1 MKLLYL
7 LVFLPLYAVSQNNS
21 ASSSTAITFIHSLDS
36 VQKVKAV
43 FSFDEMT
50 RYEWH
55 YVPASS
61 VTRQGIAIR
70 ELDSMQKQNIYALL
84 TAYLSSNGYTRAQ
97 GIMNL
102 EYLLKQ
108 LEPNNP
114 GRIPENYFVAFY
126 GNPAKDKTWGWKL
139 SGHHLT
145 LNYTIVNNQL
155 AFAPFFFGA
164 NPAERFDAQGK
175 GSKIIKDEEE
185 LGFKLVN
192 SFTQEQKLKAVF
204 KSEAFADIV
213 TTNSKKVIPLDTVG
227 IIAKDLTYEQKLVLN
242 KLIVAYLSNMPGE
255 VAQLRMKRIVSEE
268 FNEIRFGWAGGL
280 QYGEPHYYRIQG
292 KTFLIELD
300 NTQNKAN
307 HIHTVWRDFDG
318 DFGIDL
324 LKEHYKN
331 SNHQHK

>member
-21 ASSSTAITFIHSLDS
+21 VSSSTAITFIHSLDS

-43 FSFDEMT
+43 FPFDEMT

-55 YVPASS
+55 YVPAST

-70 ELDSMQKQNIYALL
+70 ELDSMQKQNVYSLL

-97 GIMNL
+97 DIMNL

-126 GNPAKDKTWGWKL
+126 GNPATDKTWGWKL

-164 NPAERFDAQGK
+164 NPAERFDGQGK

-213 TTNSKKVIPLDTVG
+213 TANSKKVIPLDTVG
-227 IIAKDLTYEQKLVLN
+227 IIAKDLSYEQKLLLN
-242 KLIVAYLSNMPGE
+242 KLIVAYLSNMPNE
-255 VAQLRMKRIVSEE
+255 VAQLRMKRIVTEE

-331 SNHQHK
+331 SSHHHQ